1 RTPIEGLYLCGS
13 STGNGGG
20 TVVPFLI
27 GRARGEGSVQ
37 RGRCLDRGA
46 GSPQHGQFTQRSAQF
61 RRSRNS
67 VGRRYYQLRLP
78 QQEIFAAFVAGW
90 ARQDPALKQQLLALS
105 QGNLTPTQL
114 QLLPAIYHEM
124 GSEDTMVA
132 GANLLRGTMSPFGR
146 HHGLE
151 TQFLE
156 RQPHG
161 RAGAFVLV
169 PRNAEKAC
177 AEPFQAVLNDPSC
190 RASAFFARRLIW
202 SSKQRDCRPRSASRP
217 RR

>member
-1 RTPIEGLYLCGS
+1 MLSGPRTPIEGLYLCGS

-27 GRARGEGSVQ
+27 GLARGEGSVQ

-46 GSPQHGQFTQRSAQF
+46 GSPQHGQFTPRSAQF

-90 ARQDPALKQQLLALS
+90 ARQDPALK
-105 QGNLTPTQL
+105 
-114 QLLPAIYHEM
+114 
-124 GSEDTMVA
+124 
-132 GANLLRGTMSPFGR
+132 LLRGTMSPFGR

-151 TQFLE
+151 TQFFE

-169 PRNAEKAC
+169 PRNAEKAR